1 MKIGRGDAWPRARE
15 IGCVKSFF
23 LVVTPERKEKR
34 RVLTLTGSGSSVIPC
49 RWEFLTGRGAVVFG
63 VGL

>member
-1 MKIGRGDAWPRARE
+1 MCE
-15 IGCVKSFF
+15 VFF
-23 LVVTPERKEKR
+23 SSVVTPGRKRKEKR